1 MRPMMSVSNRYF
13 IDSIKVLLQIAFLLL
28 LMKSN
33 LNFSSTRRCHS
44 ALFFAKQ
51 TSCDTQNNS
60 VKAKKHKIES
70 KKRDDNTRRKSC
82 FAKSFN
88 QKFCL
93 VGCFFFL
100 VSVCDIFYVQFK
112 VSEIERNFDSFLN
125 TIRTMR

>member
-82 FAKSFN
+82 FAKVSTKSFAWWD
-88 QKFCL
+88 
-93 VGCFFFL
+93 VFFFW
-100 VSVCDIFYVQFK
+100 
-112 VSEIERNFDSFLN
+112 
-125 TIRTMR
+125 